1 MNSAIY
7 DKKWEIEQ
15 IQNAIDYFEK
25 MREDYEKL
33 TEREYF
39 NILSRIEWLSILLE
53 EIEDSINE

>member
-15 IQNAIDYFEK
+15 IQNAIDYFQK
-25 MREDYEKL
+25 MLEDYEKL

-39 NILSRIEWLSILLE
+39 NILSRIEELSILLE
-53 EIEDSINE
+53 EIKGSTYE